1 MNIHPTAIVSENAE
15 LGKNVTIGAYSIIH
29 ENVVIGDNT
38 IVESYCELGVSNHLS
53 GGEKL
58 V

>member
-29 ENVVIGDNT
+29 
-38 IVESYCELGVSNHLS
+38 
-53 GGEKL
+53 
-58 V
+58 

>member
-38 IVESYCELGVSNHLS
+38 IVESYCELGVS
-53 GGEKL
+53 
-58 V
+58 